1 MNSYFKPDIT
11 ELLYEDTSERAEDD
25 SHVEVTLTEPPLQKA
40 EQQRA
45 TSPLKQESP
54 ESAQGRADQDKAAS
68 ESTPMQQDQQTL
80 LYTKTAKLIA
90 RLLDK
95 WEGEQEFSSSDAKA
109 TNDRV
114 AYFSQLMQR
123 SAAMQV
129 TVHRRLMNSQL
140 MHAGEILAFA
150 RYLGIPATAL
160 DSYLETHYPLRK
172 SFHMHLFEG
181 H

>member
-1 MNSYFKPDIT
+1 MNGYFKPDIT
-11 ELLYEDTSERAEDD
+11 EPLYEDTSERAEDD
-25 SHVEVTLTEPPLQKA
+25 SDVEVTLTEPPLKKA

-54 ESAQGRADQDKAAS
+54 ESAQGRADEDKAAS
-68 ESTPMQQDQQTL
+68 ESTPMHPDQQTL

-114 AYFSQLMQR
+114 AYFSQLMQH
-123 SAAMQV
+123 SAVIAS
-129 TVHRRLMNSQL
+129 HSASQAYEL
-140 MHAGEILAFA
+140 MHAGEIVAFT
-150 RYLGIPATAL
+150 RYLGIPATVL

-181 H
+181 Y